1 MAGPWHQT
9 KSSETKHSELKKVEI
24 FRRLFETSDSLKSTY
39 VESIVINDND
49 HVLRP
54 YFPS

>member
-39 VESIVINDND
+39 VDRYTEKNVW
-49 HVLRP
+49 
-54 YFPS
+54 